1 MRIIIK
7 STLSLTSNADSVGK
21 VKIGIA
27 GRGKTLNSLQEL
39 RHLIHQRGGQA
50 ALITARWVSLSCHPQ
65 QLGVCCLCV
74 GGSPECSNFWHGLT
88 GFSAACS
95 ENVADMVGCSVATCL
110 SPSLVKNL
118 QLYYLCKTLSRNTH
132 THTHSLNENSVIFI
146 LKYSRICV
154 SNLKKK
160 SLLLCIFAFSYRS
173 PILCRFPSWCQH
185 TSCPSTHE
193 HESIL
198 QCLEL
203 QY

>member
-1 MRIIIK
+1 M
-7 STLSLTSNADSVGK
+7 LTF
-21 VKIGIA
+21 
-27 GRGKTLNSLQEL
+27 NSLQEL

-65 QLGVCCLCV
+65 QPGVCCLCV
-74 GGSPECSNFWHGLT
+74 GGLPECSNFWHGLT
-88 GFSAACS
+88 GFSGACS
-95 ENVADMVGCSVATCL
+95 ENVADMVGCSLATCL

-132 THTHSLNENSVIFI
+132 THYLNEHSVIFI
-146 LKYSRICV
+146 LKYSRKCV

-160 SLLLCIFAFSYRS
+160 SLLFCIFAFSYSS
-173 PILCRFPSWCQH
+173 PILCRFSSWCQH
-185 TSCPSTHE
+185 TSCPSTHK

>member
-65 QLGVCCLCV
+65 QPGVCCLCV
-74 GGSPECSNFWHGLT
+74 GGSPECSNFLTWANWVQCSMQWKCSWHGWMFCCHMLISK
-88 GFSAACS
+88 FS
-95 ENVADMVGCSVATCL
+95 EKFTIILLM
-110 SPSLVKNL
+110 
-118 QLYYLCKTLSRNTH
+118 QNTFQK
-132 THTHSLNENSVIFI
+132 HTHSLNENSVIFI

-154 SNLKKK
+154 SYLKKK